1 MMMGVERDDV
11 SEQNLTERPRRPES
25 GARA

>member
-11 SEQNLTERPRRPES
+11 SEQNLMERPRRLES